1 MHNETPH
8 LFMPE
13 IKNILNKCYH
23 RKRLLEYFRIAKI
36 LGIRVDTVKFST
48 FLLSVSK
55 SRNNIKLNPEYD
67 PMIGKI
73 SGYEFSE
80 DIERQLIETL

>member
-1 MHNETPH
+1 MHNESPH

-13 IKNILNKCYH
+13 VQKILSKCYH
-23 RKRLLEYFRIAKI
+23 RKRLLEYFRIAKV

-55 SRNNIKLNPEYD
+55 SRNNLKQKRE
-67 PMIGKI
+67 
-73 SGYEFSE
+73 
-80 DIERQLIETL
+80 